1 MTTRGRVLGSLGDL
15 VERNA
20 VLHANELHR
29 MFDGRQS
36 SFAQFAARSR
46 RLASALDRLGLKSQD
61 RVAILAMNC
70 AEYHEVYGA
79 CEVAPYIA
87 APVNFR
93 LAPPEIA
100 WILEDAAPKALIF
113 EQQYAGIVEKLRE
126 ELPGIQHYILIGDP
140 VPPWA
145 ARYEALIESGSEAGP
160 PLAPV
165 ASDIHSLMYTSGT
178 TGRPKGV
185 MITHE
190 AMLALGEAWAME
202 LGADLGDRILLA
214 MPLFHIG
221 ARSQGYCVTFRAG
234 ALVVQRSF
242 DARVVADTVQR
253 ERITQLHLAPTL
265 MQQVLDLPGIDRY
278 DFSSLRTINYAAAPM
293 PRTTLRRALRRF
305 GPILINGY
313 GQTEGSGLSLRKA
326 YHRMEGTEQ
335 DLARLASVGQAIY
348 DTAVKIVDEQDAQLP
363 TGSVGEIC
371 LCSRQNMVG
380 YWNNSVAT
388 METLR
393 GGWLH
398 TGDLGRMDQDGF
410 VYLVDRKKDM
420 IISGGEN
427 VYSREVEEALMS
439 HPAVADVAV
448 IGVPHLKWGE
458 AVKAV
463 VVLKPGMT
471 IAAAALIAHCRG
483 QIAGYKSPKSI
494 EFTLELPRLPSGKTN
509 KVALRQQFST
519 SEESS
524 V

>member
-1 MTTRGRVLGSLGDL
+1 MADL

-20 VLHANELHR
+20 RLHAQELHR
-29 MFDGRQS
+29 VFGERHA
-36 SFAQFAARSR
+36 SFAEFASRSR
-46 RLASALDRLGLKSQD
+46 RLASALHGLGLKSQD

-70 AEYHEVYGA
+70 PEYLEVYGS

-100 WILEDAAPKALIF
+100 WILKDAAPKVLIF
-113 EQQYAGIVEKLRE
+113 ESQYASVLAGLRAELPTIQQYVA
-126 ELPGIQHYILIGDP
+126 IGDP
-140 VPPWA
+140 VADWA
-145 ARYEALIESGSEAGP
+145 IAYEALLASGSDIGP
-160 PLAPV
+160 PLAPHGTDV
-165 ASDIHSLMYTSGT
+165 HSLMYTSGT

-202 LGADLGDRILLA
+202 LGADLGSRILLA

-221 ARSQGYCVTFRAG
+221 ARSQGYSVTLRG
-234 ALVVQRSF
+234 GTLVVQRSF
-242 DARVVADTVQR
+242 DARVVAETVAR
-253 ERITQLHLAPTL
+253 ERISQLHLAPTL
-265 MQQVLDLPGIDRY
+265 MQQVLDLPDIERY

-293 PRTTLRRALRRF
+293 PLTTLKRALRRF

-326 YHRMEGTEQ
+326 YHRVTGSDE
-335 DLARLASVGQAIY
+335 DLARLASVGQPIY
-348 DTAVKIVDEQDAQLP
+348 DTAVKIVDEQDAQVAA
-363 TGSVGEIC
+363 GSVGEIC
-371 LCSRQNMVG
+371 LRSRQNMIG

-388 METLR
+388 IEALR
-393 GGWLH
+393 DGWLH
-398 TGDLGRMDQDGF
+398 TGDLGRMDRDGF

-427 VYSREVEEALMS
+427 IYSLEVEGALTA

-448 IGVPHLKWGE
+448 IGVPDVKWGE

-463 VVLKPGMT
+463 VVLKP
-471 IAAAALIAHCRG
+471 AASATAGELIAHCRG
-483 QIAGYKSPKSI
+483 LIAGYKCPKSI
-494 EFTLELPRLPSGKTN
+494 EFAPVLPRLPSGKSN
-509 KVALRQQFST
+509 KVALRRQFSGT
-519 SEESS
+519 DG
-524 V
+524 

>member
-1 MTTRGRVLGSLGDL
+1 MSPRDRVLQSMADL

-20 VLHANELHR
+20 VLHAEELHR
-29 MFDGRQS
+29 VFGERQVT
-36 SFAQFAARSR
+36 FAEFAHRSR

-70 AEYHEVYGA
+70 AEYHEVYGS

-100 WILEDAAPKALIF
+100 WILKDAAPKVLLF
-113 EQQYAGIVEKLRE
+113 ESQYASVVAELRA
-126 ELPGIQHYILIGDP
+126 ELATIQHYVAIDDP
-140 VPPWA
+140 APDWA
-145 ARYEALIESGSEAGP
+145 MRYAALLESGSDTGP
-160 PLAPV
+160 RVAPLGADV
-165 ASDIHSLMYTSGT
+165 HSLMYTSGT

-202 LGADLGDRILLA
+202 LDADLGGKILLA

-221 ARSQGYCVTFRAG
+221 ARSQGYSMTMRG
-234 ALVVQRSF
+234 GTLVVQRSF
-242 DARVVADTVQR
+242 DARVVAETVQR
-253 ERITQLHLAPTL
+253 ERISQLHLAPTL
-265 MQQVLDLPGIDRY
+265 MQQVLDLPDIDRY

-293 PRTTLRRALRRF
+293 PLTTLKRALRRF

-313 GQTEGSGLSLRKA
+313 GQTEGAGLSLRKA
-326 YHRMEGTEQ
+326 YHRVAGSEE
-335 DLARLASVGQAIY
+335 DLARLASVGQPVY
-348 DTAVKIVDEQDAQLP
+348 DTAVKIVDGEDVEVA

-371 LCSRQNMVG
+371 LRSRQNMIG

-388 METLR
+388 IEALR

-398 TGDLGRMDQDGF
+398 TGDLGRMDKDGF

-427 VYSREVEEALMS
+427 IYSLEVEGALMA

-448 IGVPHLKWGE
+448 IGVPDGKWGE
-458 AVKAV
+458 AVKAI
-463 VVLKPGMT
+463 VVLKPEQGV
-471 IAAAALIAHCRG
+471 AASDLITHCRG
-483 QIAGYKSPKSI
+483 LIAGYKCPKSI
-494 EFTLELPRLPSGKTN
+494 EFAPVLPRLPSGKTN
-509 KVALRQQFST
+509 KVALRRQFST
-519 SEESS
+519 GE
-524 V
+524 

>member
-1 MTTRGRVLGSLGDL
+1 MSTSRRVVESMADL

-29 MFDGRQS
+29 TFDGRRS

-46 RLASALDRLGLKSQD
+46 RLASALDRLGLKSQE

-79 CEVAPYIA
+79 CEVASYIL

-93 LAPPEIA
+93 LAPPEID
-100 WILEDAAPKALIF
+100 WILKDAAPRVLIF
-113 EQQYAGIVEKLRE
+113 ESQYASVVEKLRA
-126 ELPGIQHYILIGDP
+126 ELPAIQHYVVIGDS

-145 ARYEALIESGSEAGP
+145 LRYDAVIDGGSETGP
-160 PLAPV
+160 ALAPA

-190 AMLALGEAWAME
+190 AMLALGEAWSME

-221 ARSQGYCVTFRAG
+221 ARSQGYCVTFRGG
-234 ALVVQRSF
+234 ALVVQRAF
-242 DARVVADTVQR
+242 DARVVAETVQR

-265 MQQVLDLPGIDRY
+265 MQQVLDLPEIDSY

-293 PRTTLRRALRRF
+293 PRTTLKRALRRF

-326 YHRMEGTEQ
+326 YHRVEGTEQ
-335 DLARLASVGQAIY
+335 DVARLSSVGQAIY
-348 DTAVKIVDEQDAQLP
+348 DTAVKIVDEQDAELP
-363 TGSVGEIC
+363 AGSIGEIC
-371 LCSRQNMVG
+371 LRSRQNMLG
-380 YWNNSVAT
+380 YWNNSAAT
-388 METLR
+388 IDTLR

-398 TGDLGRMDQDGF
+398 TGDLGRMDQGGF
-410 VYLVDRKKDM
+410 VYLIDRKKDM

-439 HPAVADVAV
+439 HWAVAEAAV
-448 IGVPHLKWGE
+448 IGVPDAKWGE

-463 VVLKPGMT
+463 VVLKPGMA
-471 IAAAALIAHCRG
+471 IPAADLIAHCRG
-483 QIAGYKSPKSI
+483 QIAGYKCPKSI
-494 EFTLELPRLPSGKTN
+494 TFTVDLPRLPSGKTN
-509 KVALRQQFST
+509 KVALRQQFGGT
-519 SEESS
+519 AA
-524 V
+524 

>member
-1 MTTRGRVLGSLGDL
+1 MTTRGRVLQSMADL

-20 VLHANELHR
+20 ALHAQELHR
-29 MFDGRQS
+29 ICAERHAT
-36 SFAQFAARSR
+36 FAQFATRSR
-46 RLASALDRLGLKSQD
+46 RLASALNRLGVKSQD

-70 AEYHEVYGA
+70 PEYHEVYGS
-79 CEVAPYIA
+79 CEVAPYIT

-100 WILEDAAPKALIF
+100 WILKDAAPKVLIF
-113 EQQYAGIVEKLRE
+113 ESQYASVLAALRT
-126 ELPGIQHYILIGDP
+126 ELPTIQHYITIDDP

-145 ARYEALIESGSEAGP
+145 VRYEAVMESGSDTGP

-165 ASDIHSLMYTSGT
+165 GSDIHSLMYTSGT

-202 LGADLGDRILLA
+202 LDADLGGRILLA

-221 ARSQGYCVTFRAG
+221 ARSQGYSMTFRGG

-242 DARVVADTVQR
+242 DARVVAETIQR
-253 ERITQLHLAPTL
+253 ERISQLHLAPTL
-265 MQQVLDLPGIDRY
+265 MQQVLDLPEIDRY

-293 PRTTLRRALRRF
+293 PLTTLKRALRRF

-313 GQTEGSGLSLRKA
+313 GQTEGAGLSLRKA
-326 YHRMEGTEQ
+326 YHRVADSEQ
-335 DLARLASVGQAIY
+335 DLARLASVGQPIY
-348 DTAVKIVDEQDAQLP
+348 DTAVKIVDEQDVELAAD
-363 TGSVGEIC
+363 SVGEIC
-371 LCSRQNMVG
+371 LRSRQNMIG

-388 METLR
+388 IEALR

-398 TGDLGRMDQDGF
+398 TGDLGRMDRDGF

-427 VYSREVEEALMS
+427 VYSLEVEEALMA

-448 IGVPHLKWGE
+448 IGVPDVKWGE

-463 VVLKPGMT
+463 VVLKSGLSISAT
-471 IAAAALIAHCRG
+471 DLVAHCRG
-483 QIAGYKSPKSI
+483 QIAGYKCPKSI
-494 EFTLELPRLPSGKTN
+494 EFMLQLPRLPSGKSN
-509 KVALRQQFST
+509 KVALRRQFSVT
-519 SEESS
+519 GG
-524 V
+524 